1 MEKSRQGEAKAR
13 ANDVC
18 NLQRVGAA
26 ASANGGGCTR
36 SGGSHGFGDAEGVG
50 DSRGGMMT
58 AEMPVLDRITA
69 LYSQLPVPTTATR
82 SRFISEIRFASSQ
95 HDL

>member
-1 MEKSRQGEAKAR
+1 
-13 ANDVC
+13 
-18 NLQRVGAA
+18 
-26 ASANGGGCTR
+26 
-36 SGGSHGFGDAEGVG
+36 
-50 DSRGGMMT
+50 MT